1 MQLHRKKRIEIIAE
15 AAIVPTL
22 IETLRAQGAS
32 GYTVIPAILGSGHA
46 GAWSESAMNTAMQM
60 QLVLVIASPGLA
72 DSLVEQL
79 RPLVAEYKAILMISE
94 VEVIRG
100 DHFA

>member
-22 IETLRAQGAS
+22 VQALHESGAS
-32 GYTVIPAILGSGHA
+32 GHTILPALAGGGHN
-46 GAWSESAMNTAMQM
+46 GDWTDSAMSTALQMQM
-60 QLVLVIASPGLA
+60 ILVIASPEMAQAIAARL
-72 DSLVEQL
+72 Q
-79 RPLVAEYKAILMISE
+79 PLIVQYKAILALSD

-100 DHFA
+100 DYFA

>member
-15 AAIVPTL
+15 AAIVPL
-22 IETLRAQGAS
+22 LVEALHGAGAS
-32 GYTVIPAILGSGHA
+32 GYTILPALSGGGHH
-46 GAWSESAMNTAMQM
+46 GAWSESAMSSAMQM
-60 QLVLVIASPGLA
+60 QMILVIASPDLA
-72 DSLVEQL
+72 AGIAARLQ
-79 RPLVAEYKAILMISE
+79 PLILQYKAILAVSD

>member
-15 AAIVPTL
+15 AAIVPAL
-22 IETLRAQGAS
+22 VAALRDAGAS
-32 GYTVIPAILGSGHA
+32 GHTVLPALSGGGHTGS
-46 GAWSESAMNTAMQM
+46 WSESAMSAAMQM
-60 QLVLVIASPGLA
+60 QMILVIASPGLA
-72 DSLVEQL
+72 DAMVERL
-79 RPLVAEYKAILMISE
+79 SPLVVQYKAILAVSD

>member
-15 AAIVPTL
+15 AAIVPAL
-22 IETLRAQGAS
+22 VQALHEAGAS
-32 GYTVIPAILGSGHA
+32 GHTILPALSGGGHH
-46 GAWSESAMNTAMQM
+46 GAWADSAMSAALQMQM
-60 QLVLVIASPGLA
+60 ILVIASPALA
-72 DSLVEQL
+72 DIITTRLQ
-79 RPLVAEYKAILMISE
+79 PLILQYKAVLALSD